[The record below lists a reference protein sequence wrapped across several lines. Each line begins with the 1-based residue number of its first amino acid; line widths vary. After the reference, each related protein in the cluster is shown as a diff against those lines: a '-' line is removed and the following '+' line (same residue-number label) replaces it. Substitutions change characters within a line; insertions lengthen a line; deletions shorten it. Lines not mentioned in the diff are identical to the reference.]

1 MTDMLEFIWEMGR
14 SSNAINSA
22 KGIEFSKQHIRIL
35 FYGEDDWYDGNG
47 REILKIFLRI
57 FRPFLII
64 HTIHINLE
72 LSTMYKIH
80 KNRHFS
86 SNVKS

>member
-1 MTDMLEFIWEMGR
+1 MF
-14 SSNAINSA
+14 
-22 KGIEFSKQHIRIL
+22 F
-35 FYGEDDWYDGNG
+35 
-47 REILKIFLRI
+47 RI
-57 FRPFLII
+57 FRPFFLI

-86 SNVKS
+86 SNVKNLKKYGGKSYPHKKTGKM